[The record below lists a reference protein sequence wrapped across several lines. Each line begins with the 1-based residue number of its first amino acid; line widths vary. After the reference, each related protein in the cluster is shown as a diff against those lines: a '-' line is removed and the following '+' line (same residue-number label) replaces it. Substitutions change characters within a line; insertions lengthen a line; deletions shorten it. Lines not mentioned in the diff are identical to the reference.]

1 MECPKCHK
9 IISDNATVCPHCHK
23 VLTLVCPNC
32 KEKGDSPVCSNCGYI
47 ILTKC
52 SKCGRKV
59 STEQEKCKC
68 GFPVVTSIAA
78 QECESDEFASVIIK
92 FTALKMIRRVLGS
105 QDLYKK
111 FYFRLRNLLT
121 AQFKNVEGKI
131 IAYKD
136 SFVVNFNKELSFP
149 TSVDKAVRFSLKVLN
164 AFTDLNL
171 KMIQELGTPLRI
183 NVTIV
188 KKEAEDLLKE
198 TVIDSNVKLLNVRKD
213 EKIYLK
219 GMQIILDQYVW
230 DEANKSYKTDS
241 LYSVEKDNAT
251 IMFYEV
257 LISNYVLP
265 PTEKTD
271 ENTADIKP
279 KEIKKTQSA
288 EEDDIYSFKVFD
300 INAKCNFKKVSTNKL
315 LENLDDNKI
324 ISIRATKDLEILTS
338 ELINYYK
345 SKDLRVIHTTC
356 TEELNYKSW
365 GVLESIYKNYY
376 KLSVCSSLIPKEF
389 QIPRFQALTDL
400 VFSKPRKAST
410 PEDARFAYMDD
421 FSSFLASLKNTVIII
436 EGFEYMDDTSIQTL
450 ELYFDKFKK
459 LNISFVFVTDSE
471 LSLHSKFKGLLRTP
485 LYTEFVLQKSNF
497 DSMLTSLKQDAS
509 DFIKSFYFEKIQ
521 ENFNGSLLYVDNAI
535 RYLKEKDVLIDFEN
549 KLIIKNKDSVIL
561 PNTLAGLLKSRLK
574 ALSKNQDASMIL
586 AYSLYLGAVID
597 IQTLEQLGVADVQKN
612 AKILEE
618 SGFVYLE
625 DNLIHVNNYNQLK
638 PVLSDSLKR
647 PVEEFLCKTVL
658 AKLNG
663 LDDTIILLILGKLS
677 LFNDEYLLLWRN
689 SQFAMNTGDYDAY
702 LKNCLGFLSLLE
714 HLDGDISQVDIEN
727 NKKEVYQNILMSLY
741 AYSPA
746 KIYSI
751 EKMLLKNAEDT
762 QDDEKIVKLSNLM
775 LQGALVSANYT
786 DALPLLHNI
795 LSRMSSPTLL
805 IDGAINAKFLLL
817 SLVNIEI
824 LFNIGEYAQCVDV
837 AKDILAVLSPE
848 IIGKIKPASFS
859 ENIFV
864 EHIFETFRLA
874 AFAKLLLMDDGL
886 EELFDA
892 IRTSIGGELPDK
904 SAIIAI
910 RDFLN
915 GKSYATSNIERAS
928 AFSKVIFLILQEFS
942 EHANDYKTFAQN
954 IYQAKLLASDI
965 HQYQLELFCD
975 LLIAYSYANMG
986 IDKKAEAIYQDVL
999 NKAENSAIFNIATL
1013 AKYFIVRLK
1022 VSRSETEEALLLIND
1037 TLALLQ
1043 KNNNQSKITF
1053 VLFEKLFIDIV
1064 QEYEI
1069 TSVNI
1074 ESEEQKLALATTD
1087 GKMSRIVS

>member
-9 IISDNATVCPHCHK
+9 NISDNATVCPHCHK

-59 STEQEKCKC
+59 STEQKKCKC
-68 GFPVVTSIAA
+68 GFSVATSIAS

-92 FTALKMIRRVLGS
+92 FAALKTIRRVLGS
-105 QDLYKK
+105 TDLYKK
-111 FYFRLRNLLT
+111 FYFKLRNLLT

-131 IAYKD
+131 VVYKD
-136 SFVVNFNKELSFP
+136 TFVVNFNKELSFS
-149 TSVDKAVRFSLKVLN
+149 TSVDKALRFSLKILN

-171 KMIQELGTPLRI
+171 KMIQELGVPLQLNI
-183 NVTIV
+183 TIV
-188 KKEAEDLLKE
+188 KKDAENLLEE
-198 TVIDSNVKLLNVRKD
+198 TIVDSNVKLLNVRKD
-213 EKIYLK
+213 EKVYLK
-219 GMQIILDQYVW
+219 GMQITLDQFVW
-230 DEANKSYKTDS
+230 EEANKSYKTDS
-241 LYSVEKDNAT
+241 LYSVEKDNSA
-251 IMFYEV
+251 IMFYEL

-265 PTEKTD
+265 PSEKND
-271 ENTADIKP
+271 DDSVDIKS
-279 KEIKKTQSA
+279 KEIKKIQTVQ
-288 EEDDIYSFKVFD
+288 DDDMYSFKVFD
-300 INAKCNFKKVSTNKL
+300 INAKCNFKKIPTNNL

-324 ISIRATKDLEILTS
+324 VSIRAKKDLEISTS

-345 SKDLRVIHTTC
+345 SKDKRVVCVTC
-356 TEELNYKSW
+356 TEELNYTAW

-376 KLSVCSSLIPKEF
+376 KIPVCGSLNTENYPN
-389 QIPRFQALTDL
+389 PRFQSLTDL
-400 VFSKPRKAST
+400 IFSKSRKAST
-410 PEDARFAYMDD
+410 PEDARFAYMED
-421 FSSFLASLKNTVIII
+421 FSCFLASLRDTVIII

-450 ELYFDKFKK
+450 ELYFNNFKK

-471 LSLHSKFKGLLRTP
+471 VSLHSKFKGLLRTS
-485 LYTEFVLQKSNF
+485 LYTEYVLQKSNF
-497 DSMLTSLKQDAS
+497 DSILTALKQDAT

-574 ALSKNQDASMIL
+574 AMSKNQDASMIL

-597 IQTLEQLGVADVQKN
+597 VQTLEQLGVADVQKN
-612 AKILEE
+612 AKILEQ
-618 SGFVYLE
+618 SGFLYID
-625 DNLIHVNNYNQLK
+625 DNLLYINNYNQLK
-638 PVLSDSLKR
+638 SVLSDSLKR
-647 PVEEFLCKTVL
+647 PVEEFLCKTIL
-658 AKLNG
+658 AKLKG
-663 LDDTIILLILGKLS
+663 LNDTIVILLLGKLS

-689 SQFAMNTGDYDAY
+689 SKFAINTGDYDAY

-714 HLDGDISQVDIEN
+714 HLDGDISQEDVEN

-741 AYSPA
+741 QYSPA

-751 EKMLLKNAEDT
+751 EKMLLKDAEDT

-775 LQGALVSANYT
+775 LQGALISANYT

-795 LSRMSSPTLL
+795 LSRMPSPTLL
-805 IDGAINAKFLLL
+805 VDGAVNTKFLLL
-817 SLVNIEI
+817 SFVNIEI

-837 AKDILAVLSPE
+837 AKDILAVLSPD
-848 IIGKIKPASFS
+848 IIEKIRPASFS
-859 ENIFV
+859 EQIFV
-864 EHIFETFRLA
+864 EHIFETFRLV
-874 AFAKLLLMDDGL
+874 AFAQLLLMDDGL
-886 EELFDA
+886 DEFFDA
-892 IRTSIGGELPDK
+892 IKVSIGSELPDK
-904 SAIIAI
+904 VAIIAI

-915 GKSYATSNIERAS
+915 GKTYAPSNIEGAS

-942 EHANDYKTFAQN
+942 EHANDYKIFAQN

-965 HQYQLELFCD
+965 RQYHLELFCD

-986 IDKKAEAIYQDVL
+986 IAKKAETIYQDVL
-999 NKAENSAIFNIATL
+999 HKAETSAIFNIMTL
-1013 AKYFIVRLK
+1013 ARYFIALLK
-1022 VSRSETEEALLLIND
+1022 MSRSETEEALLLIND

-1043 KNNNQSKITF
+1043 NSNNQSKITF

-1074 ESEEQKLALATTD
+1074 ESEEQKLALAIAD
-1087 GKMSRIVS
+1087 GKLSRIVN